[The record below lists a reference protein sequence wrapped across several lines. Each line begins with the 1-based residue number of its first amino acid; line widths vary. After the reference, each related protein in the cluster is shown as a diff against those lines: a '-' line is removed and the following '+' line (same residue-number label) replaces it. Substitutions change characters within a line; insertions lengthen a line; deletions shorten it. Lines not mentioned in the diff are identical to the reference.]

1 MTDINDAFPIP
12 TISQISEPMTPVD
25 TVEELRAYHSYL
37 EKLNDMFSP
46 DPHNQHWTP
55 DTILSHHV
63 RQSDEEDASRP
74 RKIYLKVQWP
84 DQDSPNQYVQL
95 DDLRCDDPWICVR
108 YAYQHN
114 LLYKPGWEWIPKY
127 VESDTTLCS
136 MVHTYRT
143 SVLSGKKYEFGV
155 EIPKTPKA
163 AKLLDKLNEDTLW
176 TDSINK
182 ELYQVIHEFNSFR
195 VLEDGQPSPA
205 GYKRVPYHIIFAC
218 KVDGRRKGRLVI
230 DGNRSPPVHKED
242 CFAPVV
248 SIEAIRLGFLLAQM
262 HGLKCVAGDVGN
274 AFLTSFTTE
283 KLYII
288 AGPEFGPE
296 FEGKRMIIEK
306 SVYGTRTGAARFHE
320 SLSAR
325 LRRIHFRPSRADPDL
340 WLRKAADGS
349 YEYIARY
356 VDDVMFF
363 SKTPEKIIHYLE
375 EFYTMKGV
383 GYPQFYLGGD
393 VVDFPPSWEEHNVS
407 FGLSTH
413 TYIKNCIENLERM
426 CSTTFK
432 RVSVPHDPNYHP
444 ELDTT
449 ELCSSADQS
458 KYRSLL
464 GSANWMVTLG
474 RFDISYSVNTFAQY
488 GIAPREGHFLA
499 LQRVFGYLKQHPRAM
514 LLIDSSDPP
523 GRKIA
528 TFHRD
533 CDWSEFFPDA
543 IEDLPT
549 KCPTSYGN
557 PIKITEYVDADHAR
571 NAVTR
576 RSVTGI
582 LLLINNTPLVWVSKR
597 QRTVETSTFG
607 SEMIAARMAIDLII
621 EMRYKLRCLGI
632 PVEKRSELL
641 GDNLSVVVNTT
652 LPSSQIKK
660 KHLSCQI
667 MRVREAIAAGFV
679 RFGHVRS
686 EQNISDIFTK
696 PLGPCV
702 FHRLAHPYLFRHL
715 ATHKENQPDKNGDIL
730 DAPIPY
736 RSYTPTPAP
745 KQKPHSETN
754 PNLEPS

>member
-1 MTDINDAFPIP
+1 M
-12 TISQISEPMTPVD
+12 
-25 TVEELRAYHSYL
+25 
-37 EKLNDMFSP
+37 
-46 DPHNQHWTP
+46 
-55 DTILSHHV
+55 
-63 RQSDEEDASRP
+63 
-74 RKIYLKVQWP
+74 KVQWP
-84 DQDSPNQYVQL
+84 DDDSPRQNILL
-95 DDLRCDDPWICVR
+95 DDLRMDDPWTCVR
-108 YAYQHN
+108 YAYQNN
-114 LLYKPGWEWIPKY
+114 LVYKPGWEWIPKY
-127 VESDTTLCS
+127 LDSDKTLTT

-163 AKLLDKLNEDTLW
+163 AKILDEVNGDTLW
-176 TDSINK
+176 KESIEK
-182 ELYQVIHEFNSFR
+182 ELYQIIHEFNSFK
-195 VLEDGQPSPA
+195 VLEEEEPTPY
-205 GYKRVPYHIIFAC
+205 GYKKVPYHVIFAC
-218 KVDGRRKGRLVI
+218 KVDGRRKARLVI

-248 SIEAIRLGFLLAQM
+248 SIEAIQLGFLLAQL
-262 HGLKCVAGDVGN
+262 HDLKCVAGDVGN

-296 FEGKRMIIEK
+296 LAGKRLILSK
-306 SVYGTRTGAARFHE
+306 SVYGTKTGAARFHE
-320 SLSAR
+320 SLSAK

-340 WLRKAADGS
+340 WMRKTAEGG

-356 VDDVMFF
+356 VDDVMCF
-363 SKTPEKIIHYLE
+363 SKNPEKIIHYLE

-393 VVDFPPSWEEHNVS
+393 VVEFPSTWKQHNVT
-407 FGLSTH
+407 FGLSSH
-413 TYIKNCIENLERM
+413 TYIKNCVENLERM
-426 CSTTFK
+426 CDTTFRK
-432 RVSVPHDPNYHP
+432 VGVPHDPNYHP
-444 ELDTT
+444 ELDNT
-449 ELCSSADQS
+449 ELISAKDQS

-474 RFDISYSVNTFAQY
+474 RFDIHYAVNTLAQY
-488 GIAPREGHFLA
+488 TVAPREGHLLA
-499 LQRVFGYLKQHPRAM
+499 LQRIFGYLKQHPRAM
-514 LLIDSSDPP
+514 LTIDSSDPP

-543 IEDLPT
+543 IEDIPNKSPDPFGDPVKLT
-549 KCPTSYGN
+549 V
-557 PIKITEYVDADHAR
+557 YVDADHAR
-571 NAVTR
+571 NNVTR

-582 LLLINNTPLVWVSKR
+582 LLLINNTPLVWISKR

-632 PVEKRSELL
+632 KVEKRSELL

-652 LPSSQIKK
+652 LPSSKIKK

-686 EQNISDIFTK
+686 EQNIADIMTK
-696 PLGPCV
+696 PLGPCI

-715 ATHKENQPDKNGDIL
+715 NTHKDDKPEDIMG
-730 DAPIPY
+730 APTPY
-736 RSYTPTPAP
+736 RHYTQPTP
-745 KQKPHSETN
+745 KKRNPHSETN
-754 PNLEPS
+754 KNLEPS